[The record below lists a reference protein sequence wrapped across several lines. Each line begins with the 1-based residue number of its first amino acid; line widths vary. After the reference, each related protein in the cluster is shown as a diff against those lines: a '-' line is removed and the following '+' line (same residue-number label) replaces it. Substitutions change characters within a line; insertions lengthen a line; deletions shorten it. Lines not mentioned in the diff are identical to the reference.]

1 MSDKKAMSRVQVKN
15 RTTILAAALEV
26 FSQHGFRG
34 TTLDQ
39 IAAEA
44 NMSKPNL
51 IYYFP
56 SKEDIFVTLLSQH
69 MDQWLAPLREIDPE
83 GEPLDQILRYVRRKV
98 QMSRDMPRES
108 RLFANEVV
116 QGAPRMRA
124 HLSDDLQVLFSE
136 KRTLFA
142 LWMDQGKL
150 SKVDPE
156 HLIYSIWATTQHYAD
171 FEAQITVLSGAFDI
185 EGAEAFLTNLY
196 TKLLTPVAGQ

>member
-83 GEPLDQILRYVRRKV
+83 GEPLDQILRYVQRKV

-171 FEAQITVLSGAFDI
+171 FEAQITVLSGAVDI